1 MHVALSALLLGV
13 INIAIVVAILVL
25 IGYIIVWVM
34 GLLGFPI
41 PAMVQKIFMAIVAL
55 IALYMFVALL
65 LGYGIPGPI
74 LLR

>member
-1 MHVALSALLLGV
+1 MALSALLLGV